1 VRVDCQSEPA
11 HEARR
16 DDEVNMNGNQTALT
30 FDEVSTAKAAIRV
43 IRYLTVLTTAVALPV
58 VVVLATPLIGWALL
72 TAILFSPLILG
83 YVLVAASR
91 QAEAERRQARA

>member
-1 VRVDCQSEPA
+1 MD
-11 HEARR
+11 
-16 DDEVNMNGNQTALT
+16 GNYTALT

-43 IRYLTVLTTAVALPV
+43 IRYLTVLTAAVVLPV
-58 VVVLATPLIGWALL
+58 LVVLATPLVGWALL

-83 YVLVAASR
+83 YVLVAAGR